1 MNLSLPF
8 YCYIF
13 VCSDCCSS
21 VSPLMLTLYVQSPK
35 IVVPYIL
42 SRLLWLHSV
51 GQTGWN
57 MLTSS
62 HPELE
67 SLNILTYKL
76 LETLC
81 VCLHVCMCTY
91 KCTHFSFVTCIFLI
105 LGSYFWDINFKVWAC
120 VAKLRCEKFN
130 SIIFQALFWSNSVF
144 CF

>member
-21 VSPLMLTLYVQSPK
+21 VSPLMLILYVQSPK

-62 HPELE
+62 HPKLE
-67 SLNILTYKL
+67 PLNILTYKL

-81 VCLHVCMCTY
+81 VCFHVCMSTIQMHTFFFCNL
-91 KCTHFSFVTCIFLI
+91 HFLI
-105 LGSYFWDINFKVWAC
+105 LGYSFWDVNVFT
-120 VAKLRCEKFN
+120 LL
-130 SIIFQALFWSNSVF
+130 FQSLAFIT
-144 CF
+144 